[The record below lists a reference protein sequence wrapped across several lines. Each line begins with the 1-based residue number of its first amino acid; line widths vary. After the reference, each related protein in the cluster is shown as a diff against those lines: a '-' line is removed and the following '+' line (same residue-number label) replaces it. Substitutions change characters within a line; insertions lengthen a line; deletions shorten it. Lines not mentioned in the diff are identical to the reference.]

1 MSSKIYLNF
10 HYTTTMNTQQPMEDR
25 LWNYIDGGCSPAE
38 KSAIET
44 LIATNR
50 EWQEKYR
57 ELLNIHQLLN
67 ASELEAPSMRFT
79 KNVMEEIA
87 RYQIAPAT
95 KSYINKNVIR
105 GIGAFFLTM
114 IAGLLAFVFSQFKW
128 SSGSQSSNSIKL
140 PSANDLGL
148 DQLNRIDYSKT
159 FNSTWVIGFMLVL
172 VVMSWMLLDMYL
184 QQKNAAP
191 LILKLFL

>member
-1 MSSKIYLNF
+1 
-10 HYTTTMNTQQPMEDR
+10 MNTQQPMEDR

-79 KNVMEEIA
+79 KNVMEEIS

-95 KSYINKNVIR
+95 RSYINKNVIR

-114 IAGLLAFVFSQFKW
+114 ILGLLAFVFSQIKW
-128 SSGSQSSNSIKL
+128 SAGSQSSKSIKL
-140 PSANDLGL
+140 PSVNDIGLG
-148 DQLNRIDYSKT
+148 QLNKIDYSKT
-159 FNSTWVIGFMLVL
+159 FNSTWVIGFMLIL

-184 QQKNAAP
+184 QQKKRSTTNP
-191 LILKLFL
+191 